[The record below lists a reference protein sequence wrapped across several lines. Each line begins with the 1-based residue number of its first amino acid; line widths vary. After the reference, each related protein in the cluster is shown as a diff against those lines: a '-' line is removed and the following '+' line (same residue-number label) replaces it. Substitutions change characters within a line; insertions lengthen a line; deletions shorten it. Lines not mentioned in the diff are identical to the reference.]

1 MLRFNLLRYR
11 SKPCFPLQT
20 YQLCSGDHASRLV
33 MMSLLPT
40 QAEEQLVASG
50 DGYIFRFCSC
60 SVKDLDPWIWLL
72 GCEKHPS
79 QLSLDAFSAI

>member
-1 MLRFNLLRYR
+1 
-11 SKPCFPLQT
+11 
-20 YQLCSGDHASRLV
+20 

-72 GCEKHPS
+72 GHEKHPS